1 MACCGK
7 KDGVVNAT
15 PSDQFVSMT
24 YLGSNSGTIRFEG
37 FLKRAYRVSRGSVID
52 VHPDDVKRLE
62 GNGKFIHTPKQSA
75 AVLSSAPVP
84 KPEPLAAAAVVS
96 IGDIDAT
103 DGAVDLAVEHGIDLT
118 TIKGTGANGRIVL
131 RDVKAVLGE

>member
-15 PSDQFVSMT
+15 PSELFVSMT
-24 YLGSNSGTIRFEG
+24 YLGSNSGTIRYEG
-37 FLKRAYRVSRGSVID
+37 FLKRAYRVRRGSVID

-62 GNGKFIHTPKQSA
+62 GNGKFIVTPKPSA
-75 AVLSSAPVP
+75 AVASSAPAP
-84 KPEPLAAAAVVS
+84 TPEPLAAEVVN

-131 RDVKAVLGE
+131 RDVKAVIGE